1 MPSIKLDNGT
11 TAEELEAA
19 FAEENGTAPAPA
31 PAPKPAPTPVVVK
44 EEPVA
49 PKAKSTPKTSE

>member
-19 FAEENGTAPAPA
+19 FAEENGTAPA